1 MVFNR
6 KQPNNDESRS
16 DAQSELVE
24 SLLRADELERKRLLL
39 IALQTGQLKKSE
51 AGDLLR
57 LVERLEMERVV
68 DRDDAVVDALDD
80 APVDGGAVTEVVG
93 VDDQVSHRPMS
104 SMNLRQTLAAS
115 SFSSATA
122 RAARQALG

>member
-57 LVERLEMERVV
+57 LVERLES
-68 DRDDAVVDALDD
+68 
-80 APVDGGAVTEVVG
+80 
-93 VDDQVSHRPMS
+93 VSGR
-104 SMNLRQTLAAS
+104 
-115 SFSSATA
+115 
-122 RAARQALG
+122 